1 MVEIDR
7 VEIDRVE
14 IGRAAINRIN
24 INTAA
29 ISKPKAKQFISSF
42 YCPKMLF
49 KNLIPSAL
57 ITLMFSLS
65 AHAQQMPA
73 EIEYYADDNVTNQ
86 IPYFDNRFRI
96 DEQLDEVT
104 LLFYHRSGAQ
114 PIILVRPDGSKLNIK
129 NYPEDKVQ
137 WFDDSTFDMV
147 KIKSP
152 MIGPWQVIGEVQP
165 SSKIMVVSEIR
176 LEVTPLPEIILQ
188 GETLKM
194 SGRLF
199 NGEMAIDNPS
209 FKNVLALDVDFFSTN
224 NSAYDNFGAEPVK
237 LASFRDDG
245 RELDEHA
252 NDSLFTGE
260 FELDFAPGEWEP
272 IYIVRMP
279 MATRELRQKPIVVQK
294 TPISISVVTTQDE
307 NGAHIV
313 TFTIDNS
320 FVDADS
326 ILIQGKVTF
335 PDRQVEP
342 FTVIQEQGLKRTYKI
357 AFTEPGVHRIKT
369 SVFGDTIN
377 GREFRAI
384 LPEFTF
390 NVERSEGSGIASL
403 NDDNNNL
410 TAEQKKAQAIAKA
423 AKEAEKLAQALAKSK
438 AAQEAKIAAKQQE
451 TLWYIVGGNTLV
463 IIIAALMFIFI
474 RRKKQK

>member
-1 MVEIDR
+1 MVEIER
-7 VEIDRVE
+7 VEIE
-14 IGRAAINRIN
+14 RADINRAEIN
-24 INTAA
+24 
-29 ISKPKAKQFISSF
+29 KANISSA
-42 YCPKMLF
+42 
-49 KNLIPSAL
+49 KN
-57 ITLMFSLS
+57 SLS
-65 AHAQQMPA
+65 NLKALFTEHLAFAVMAIMLSLNAHAQKVPT

-114 PIILVRPDGSKLNIK
+114 PVILVRPDGSKYKIN

-137 WFDDSTFDMV
+137 WFDDRTFDMI

-209 FKNVLALDVDFFSTN
+209 FKDVLTLDVDFFSTN
-224 NSAYDNFGAEPVK
+224 NSAFDNFGAQPVK

-245 RELDEHA
+245 RDLDEHA

-272 IYIVRMP
+272 IYIVKMP

-294 TPISISVVTTQDE
+294 NPISISVATTQDE
-307 NGAHIV
+307 NGVHLV
-313 TFTIDNS
+313 TFTIDDS
-320 FVDADS
+320 FVKADS

-342 FTVIQEQGLKRTYKI
+342 FTVMQDKGLSRTHEI
-357 AFTEPGVHRIKT
+357 AFTEPGVHRIKIG
-369 SVFGDTIN
+369 VFGDTKK

-390 NVERSEGSGIASL
+390 NVDRLASSNNSSL
-403 NDDNNNL
+403 NSSDNNL
-410 TAEQKKAQAIAKA
+410 TSEQRSAQAIANA
-423 AKEAEKLAQALAKSK
+423 AMEAKKLAQALAEAK
-438 AAQEAKIAAKQQE
+438 AAQEAKIADKQQK
-451 TLWYIVGGNTLV
+451 TLLYIVGGNTLV
-463 IIIAALMFIFI
+463 IIIAVLMFLFI
-474 RRKKQK
+474 RRKKSK